1 MKGIVNNRFKFD
13 LNDNK
18 NWDVLEVKKGQFH
31 IVYNNKSFVA
41 DVLSHDKTSKT
52 FEIQINSNTYMVQ
65 LKDRFDELLHDLG
78 MDVGNSNKDND
89 VKAPMPGRV
98 LEILVKTGSSIS
110 EGEGLVVLEAMK
122 MENIIKSTREGVL
135 KQIHINEGDSVEKNA
150 VLLSFED

>member
-1 MKGIVNNRFKFD
+1 MKGIVNNRFNFD

-135 KQIHINEGDSVEKNA
+135 KQIHINEGDSVQKNA